1 MSLTNNMELY
11 NFVLYLVR
19 QKLVF
24 NVLTWYTV

>member
-19 QKLVF
+19 
-24 NVLTWYTV
+24 